1 MKTRVQIL
9 LALLIVVKIVLGAI
23 FVYQSGVSPLL
34 GDADAFAAE
43 QRKDTENTEMKN
55 EKIQANAEEKI
66 DLEFL
71 IQQKA
76 EFEKEKKRI
85 AKKRAELLAI
95 QDDINNKIATLTKL
109 RDDIRAEKDK
119 KQAEE
124 EQQFKHLIK
133 VYSAMKP
140 QNAAELIEKLDIKLA
155 VELLSKMKG
164 DDVGKI
170 LSFVKIEK
178 AAKISEGLVNRE

>member
-9 LALLIVVKIVLGAI
+9 LALLIIVKIVLGSI
-23 FVYQSGVSPLL
+23 FIYQAGVSPLF
-34 GDADAFAAE
+34 GDAHAFAAE
-43 QRKDTENTEMKN
+43 QEKDAEKAELKNDKN
-55 EKIQANAEEKI
+55 EAKAEETI
-66 DLEFL
+66 DLKII

-76 EFEKEKKRI
+76 EFEKEEKRI
-85 AKKRAELLAI
+85 AKKKVELLAI
-95 QDDINNKIATLTKL
+95 QDDINKKIATLTIL
-109 RDDIRAEKDK
+109 RDEIRGEKAK
-119 KQAEE
+119 KKAEE

-140 QNAAELIEKLDIKLA
+140 QNAADLIEKLDIKLA
-155 VELLSKMKG
+155 IKLLSKMKG

-178 AAKISEGLVNRE
+178 AAKISEGLVNRD

>member
-9 LALLIVVKIVLGAI
+9 LALLIFVKIVLVSI
-23 FVYQSGVSPLL
+23 FMYQAGVSPLF
-34 GDADAFAAE
+34 GDGNAFAGEQKKDAE
-43 QRKDTENTEMKN
+43 KAELDNKKN
-55 EKIQANAEEKI
+55 EAKAEETI
-66 DLEFL
+66 DLKFL

-76 EFEKEKKRI
+76 EFEKEEKRI
-85 AKKRAELLAI
+85 AKKKVELLAI
-95 QDDINNKIATLTKL
+95 QDDINKKIATLTKL
-109 RDDIRAEKDK
+109 RDDIKAEQAK
-119 KQAEE
+119 KKAGE

-140 QNAAELIEKLDIKLA
+140 QNAADLIEKLDIKLA
-155 VELLSKMKG
+155 IKLLSKMKG

-178 AAKISEGLVNRE
+178 AAKISEGLVNRD

>member
-9 LALLIVVKIVLGAI
+9 LALLIIVKVVLGSI
-23 FVYQSGVSPLL
+23 FMYRSGVFPLF
-34 GDADAFAAE
+34 GGSDAFAAE
-43 QRKDTENTEMKN
+43 EKNDVENKELKN
-55 EKIQANAEEKI
+55 EKNIAKAEETI
-66 DLEFL
+66 DLKIL

-76 EFEKEKKRI
+76 EFEKEEKRI
-85 AKKRAELLAI
+85 AKKKVELLAI
-95 QDDINNKIATLTKL
+95 QDDINNKIAALTKI
-109 RDDIRAEKDK
+109 RDDIMAEKAK
-119 KQAEE
+119 KKAEE

-140 QNAAELIEKLDIKLA
+140 QNAAELIERLDINLA
-155 VELLSKMKG
+155 IKLLSKMKG

>member
-9 LALLIVVKIVLGAI
+9 LALLIIVKIVLGSI
-23 FVYQSGVSPLL
+23 FIYQAGVSPLF
-34 GDADAFAAE
+34 GDAQAFAAE
-43 QRKDTENTEMKN
+43 QKKDAEKAELKNDKN
-55 EKIQANAEEKI
+55 EAKAEETI
-66 DLEFL
+66 DLKII

-76 EFEKEKKRI
+76 EFEKEEKRI
-85 AKKRAELLAI
+85 AKKKVELLAI
-95 QDDINNKIATLTKL
+95 QDDINKKIATLTIL
-109 RDDIRAEKDK
+109 RDEIRGEKAK
-119 KQAEE
+119 KKAAE

-140 QNAAELIEKLDIKLA
+140 QNAADLIEKLDIKLA
-155 VELLSKMKG
+155 IELLSKMKG

-178 AAKISEGLVNRE
+178 AAKISEGLVNRD

>member
-9 LALLIVVKIVLGAI
+9 LAFLIIVKIVLGSI
-23 FVYQSGVSPLL
+23 FIYQAGMSPYF

-43 QRKDTENTEMKN
+43 QKNDVDEAEMKDEKN
-55 EKIQANAEEKI
+55 EIKAEQTI

-76 EFEKEKKRI
+76 EFEKEEKRI
-85 AKKRAELLAI
+85 AKKKAELLAI
-95 QDDINNKIATLTKL
+95 QDDINTKIVTLTKI
-109 RDDIRAEKDK
+109 RGDIRAEKAK
-119 KQAEE
+119 EKAAEE
-124 EQQFKHLIK
+124 QRFKHLIK

-140 QNAAELIEKLDIKLA
+140 QNAADLIEKLDIDLA
-155 VELLSKMKG
+155 IKLLSKMKG

-170 LSFVKIEK
+170 LSFVKIDK
-178 AAKISEGLVNRE
+178 AAKISEGLVNRK

>member
-9 LALLIVVKIVLGAI
+9 LALLIIVKIVLGSI
-23 FVYQSGVSPLL
+23 FMYQAGVFPFF
-34 GDADAFAAE
+34 GDSHAFAAE
-43 QRKDTENTEMKN
+43 QKKDAEKTELKKEKN
-55 EKIQANAEEKI
+55 EAKAEETI
-66 DLEFL
+66 DLKFI

-76 EFEKEKKRI
+76 EFEKEEKRI
-85 AKKRAELLAI
+85 AKKKVELLAI
-95 QDDINNKIATLTKL
+95 QDDINKKIGTLTKL
-109 RDDIRAEKDK
+109 RDEIRVEKDK
-119 KQAEE
+119 KKVAE

-140 QNAAELIEKLDIKLA
+140 QNAAELIERLDIKLA
-155 VELLSKMKG
+155 IKLLSKMKG

-178 AAKISEGLVNRE
+178 AAKISEGLIN

>member
-9 LALLIVVKIVLGAI
+9 LALLIIVKIVLGSI
-23 FVYQSGVSPLL
+23 FMYQAGVSPLF

-43 QRKDTENTEMKN
+43 QKKDAEKEELKKEENEAK
-55 EKIQANAEEKI
+55 AEETI
-66 DLEFL
+66 DLKFI

-76 EFEKEKKRI
+76 EFEKEEKRI
-85 AKKRAELLAI
+85 AKKKVELLTI
-95 QDDINNKIATLTKL
+95 QDDINKKIATLTKI
-109 RDDIRAEKDK
+109 RDDIRVEKDK
-119 KQAEE
+119 KKTAE

-140 QNAAELIEKLDIKLA
+140 QNAADLIERLDIKLA
-155 VELLSKMKG
+155 IKLLSKMKG

-178 AAKISEGLVNRE
+178 AAIISEGLVN

>member
-9 LALLIVVKIVLGAI
+9 LALLIIVKIVLGSI
-23 FVYQSGVSPLL
+23 FMYRSGVFPLF
-34 GDADAFAAE
+34 GGSDAFAAE
-43 QRKDTENTEMKN
+43 QKKDNENTELKN
-55 EKIQANAEEKI
+55 EKIEAKAEESI
-66 DLEFL
+66 DLKFL

-76 EFEKEKKRI
+76 EFEKEEKRI
-85 AKKRAELLAI
+85 EKKKVELLAI
-95 QDDINNKIATLTKL
+95 QDDINKKIATLTKI
-109 RDDIRAEKDK
+109 RDEIKSEKAK
-119 KQAEE
+119 KKAAE

-140 QNAAELIEKLDIKLA
+140 QNAAELIERLDINLA
-155 VELLSKMKG
+155 IELLSKMKG

>member
-1 MKTRVQIL
+1 MKARVQIL
-9 LALLIVVKIVLGAI
+9 LALLIITKIVLGSI
-23 FVYQSGVSPLL
+23 FMYQAGLSPLL

-43 QRKDTENTEMKN
+43 QKQGADKTELKN
-55 EKIQANAEEKI
+55 EKNKAKTEETI
-66 DLEFL
+66 DLKFI

-76 EFEKEKKRI
+76 EFEKEEKRI
-85 AKKRAELLAI
+85 AKKKVELLAI
-95 QDDINNKIATLTKL
+95 QDDINKKIATLTK
-109 RDDIRAEKDK
+109 IRNEIRTEKAK
-119 KQAEE
+119 KKAAE

-140 QNAAELIEKLDIKLA
+140 QNAAELVEKLDIKLA
-155 VELLSKMKG
+155 IKLLSKMKG

-178 AAKISEGLVNRE
+178 AAKISEGLVNRD

>member
-9 LALLIVVKIVLGAI
+9 LALLIIVKVVLGSI
-23 FVYQSGVSPLL
+23 FMYRAGVSPLF
-34 GDADAFAAE
+34 GNADAFASE
-43 QRKDTENTEMKN
+43 QKKDADKAEMKN
-55 EKIQANAEEKI
+55 EKNDTKAGETI
-66 DLEFL
+66 DLKFI

-76 EFEKEKKRI
+76 EFEKEEKRI
-85 AKKRAELLAI
+85 AQKKVELLAI
-95 QDDINNKIATLTKL
+95 QDDINKKIATLTKL
-109 RDDIRAEKDK
+109 RDEIKAEKDK
-119 KQAEE
+119 KNAAE

-140 QNAAELIEKLDIKLA
+140 QNAADLIEKLDIKLA
-155 VELLSKMKG
+155 IELLSKMKG
-164 DDVGKI
+164 DNVGKI

>member
-1 MKTRVQIL
+1 MLYVVIAIVIIL
-9 LALLIVVKIVLGAI
+9 LLTFIFHYHILIREKNDV
-23 FVYQSGVSPLL
+23 
-34 GDADAFAAE
+34 
-43 QRKDTENTEMKN
+43 ENKELKN
-55 EKIQANAEEKI
+55 EKNIAKAEETI
-66 DLEFL
+66 DLKIL

-76 EFEKEKKRI
+76 EFEKEEKRI
-85 AKKRAELLAI
+85 AKKKVELLAI
-95 QDDINNKIATLTKL
+95 QDDINNKIAALTKI
-109 RDDIRAEKDK
+109 RDDIMAEKAK
-119 KQAEE
+119 KKAEE

-140 QNAAELIEKLDIKLA
+140 QNAAELIERLDINLA
-155 VELLSKMKG
+155 IKLLSKMKG

>member
-9 LALLIVVKIVLGAI
+9 LALLIIVKIVLGSI
-23 FVYQSGVSPLL
+23 FMYRSGMFPLF
-34 GDADAFAAE
+34 GGSDAFAAE
-43 QRKDTENTEMKN
+43 QKKDAENTELKN
-55 EKIQANAEEKI
+55 EKNEAKAEETI
-66 DLEFL
+66 DLKFL

-76 EFEKEKKRI
+76 EFEKEEKRI
-85 AKKRAELLAI
+85 AQKKVELLAI
-95 QDDINNKIATLTKL
+95 QDDINKKIATLTKI
-109 RDDIRAEKDK
+109 RDDIIAEKAK
-119 KQAEE
+119 KTAAE

-140 QNAAELIEKLDIKLA
+140 QNAAELIERLDIKLA
-155 VELLSKMKG
+155 IELLSKMKG

-178 AAKISEGLVNRE
+178 AAKISEGLVNRD

>member
-9 LALLIVVKIVLGAI
+9 LALLITVKIVIGSI
-23 FVYQSGVSPLL
+23 FMYQAGVSPWF
-34 GDADAFAAE
+34 GDADAFASEQKEDAAKAE
-43 QRKDTENTEMKN
+43 MEN
-55 EKIQANAEEKI
+55 EKTEVKAEETI
-66 DLEFL
+66 DLKFI

-76 EFEKEKKRI
+76 EFENEEKRI
-85 AKKRAELLAI
+85 AKKKAELLAI
-95 QDDINNKIATLTKL
+95 QDDINKKIVTLTRL
-109 RDDIRAEKDK
+109 RDDIRAEKAMK
-119 KQAEE
+119 KTEE

-140 QNAAELIEKLDIKLA
+140 QNAADLIEKLDIKLA
-155 VELLSKMKG
+155 IKLLSKMKG

-178 AAKISEGLVNRE
+178 AAKISEGLVNRN